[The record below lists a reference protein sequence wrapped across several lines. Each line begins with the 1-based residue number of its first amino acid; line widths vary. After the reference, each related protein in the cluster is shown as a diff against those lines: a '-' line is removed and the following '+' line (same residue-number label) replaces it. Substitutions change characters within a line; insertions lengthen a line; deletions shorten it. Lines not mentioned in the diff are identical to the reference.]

1 MVEFLIDQL
10 RSFVGAI
17 RFADAL
23 DMAVI
28 AGLVY
33 WLLMSVRRRTSSAGV
48 IICLL
53 VLAYFVARWLD
64 MFLTQWIF
72 QAGLTVIALA
82 ILVLFQDDA
91 RQQLERLL
99 NWRPWSRRASQ
110 RSPDL
115 VDTLVESLSRM
126 AKDSTG
132 ALVVLSGADPLE
144 RHIRGGIR
152 LDGLVSTPLLLS
164 IFNSTSPGHD
174 GAVVIERDRITR
186 FAAHLPLSRH
196 VYNTQGGT
204 RHAAALGLAE
214 QSDAL
219 VLVVSEERGVVSAAR
234 DDRLQQL
241 ETAAEIGHQVE
252 RFLEDQGAG
261 KVPSTASRRLI
272 SHPGAKIAALAISV
286 ALWGLL
292 VWNVEPVQR
301 TFDVR
306 VEFRS
311 VPAQWSVHEIEPNVV
326 SVTLEGPAPHFELL
340 EPDQLRFSLEMQESL
355 SGLHSVWLREEDLSP
370 PSGIEVRTI
379 DPQRIWFQVAERTQ
393 PAPTPARANQTSQ

>member
-1 MVEFLIDQL
+1 MVEYLIDQA
-10 RSFVGAI
+10 RSFVQAI

-33 WLLMSVRRRTSSAGV
+33 WLLMSVRRRASTAGV

-64 MFLTQWIF
+64 MFLTQLIF

-99 NWRPWSRRASQ
+99 NWRPWSHGPSH
-110 RSPDL
+110 RSPAM
-115 VDTLVESLSRM
+115 VDSLVETLTQM
-126 AKDSTG
+126 AKNHIG
-132 ALVVLSGADPLE
+132 ALVVLRGRDALD
-144 RHIRGGIR
+144 RHVRGGIR
-152 LDGLVSTPLLLS
+152 LEGLVSTPLLLS
-164 IFNSTSPGHD
+164 LFDSNSPGHD
-174 GAVVIERDRITR
+174 GAVVIEQDRITR
-186 FAAHLPLSRH
+186 FSVHLPLSRH

-214 QSDAL
+214 QCDAL
-219 VLVVSEERGVVSAAR
+219 VFVVSEERGVVSFAR
-234 DDRLQQL
+234 DSRLQQL
-241 ETAAEIGHQVE
+241 ESAAEVGHQLE
-252 RFLEDQGAG
+252 RFLEEQGAG
-261 KVPSTASRRLI
+261 NEQRTASRRLI
-272 SHPGAKIAALAISV
+272 SHPGTKVAALAIAV

-292 VWNVEPVQR
+292 VWSVEPVQR

-306 VEFRS
+306 VEFRN
-311 VPAQWSVHEIEPNVV
+311 VPARWSVHEVEPNVV
-326 SVTLEGPAPHFELL
+326 RVTLEGLANHFELL
-340 EPDQLRFSLEMQESL
+340 KPDELRFSLVMDESL
-355 SGLHSVWLREEDLSP
+355 PGLHSVWLQGDDLAT

-379 DPQRIWFQVAERTQ
+379 DPQRIWFQVVPRT
-393 PAPTPARANQTSQ
+393 PPPSAPARANSITQ